1 MRRLLIVL
9 LLAGCAQQQRPAE
22 PAQATRTTVYR
33 YTSQSCETPDVSGL
47 KAMTKSR
54 NDWKRY
60 AEKLEKLLP
69 AKSAHE
75 SHP

>member
-1 MRRLLIVL
+1 VKRLLIVL
-9 LLAGCAQQQRPAE
+9 LLAGCVQQQRPAE
-22 PAQATRTTVYR
+22 PVPVKTTVYR
-33 YTSQSCETPDVSGL
+33 YTSQSCESPDVSGL

-69 AKSAHE
+69 AKSANE